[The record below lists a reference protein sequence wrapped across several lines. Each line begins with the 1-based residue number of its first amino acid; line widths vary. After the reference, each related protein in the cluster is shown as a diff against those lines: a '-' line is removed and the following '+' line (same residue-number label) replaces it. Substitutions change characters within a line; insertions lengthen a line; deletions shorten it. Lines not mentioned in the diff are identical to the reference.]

1 MFKDKKGV
9 IGETINLGL
18 AAIIIVVLAIIFF
31 IFSSLSKS
39 GISGSLIEES
49 ENLMLKQE
57 AEQSLIAYL
66 KTPVQIKRNGIDQ
79 EITIADLIRLAK
91 NEVAYEDIL
100 KSRTIEIFDSVYSE
114 YYISVGD
121 LVIRSNVEETS
132 KIKEKMAFIDI
143 PLNANEDKIRI
154 MLMIK

>member
-18 AAIIIVVLAIIFF
+18 ATIIIAVLAIIFF

-66 KTPVQIKRNGIDQ
+66 KTPVDIKRNDADQ
-79 EITIADLIRLAK
+79 EITMSDLIRLAK
-91 NEVAYEDIL
+91 NEKAYEDIL
-100 KSRTIEIFDSVYSE
+100 KSITIEIFDSVYNE
-114 YYISVGD
+114 YYISIGD
-121 LVIRSNVEETS
+121 RVIKTNTEETS
-132 KIKEKMAFIDI
+132 KIGNKMAFIDI
-143 PLNANEDKIRI
+143 PLNANEEKIRI